1 MYPIDASIVTTSA
14 GIEKYKLNASAAIPI
29 SITMRASISAP
40 SAQDGLAIFFP
51 CNKVEIA
58 AA

>member
-1 MYPIDASIVTTSA
+1 MDTIIVVISA
-14 GIEKYKLNASAAIPI
+14 GIEKYKLNASAAIPA
-29 SITMRASISAP
+29 SIIVKANISAP
-40 SAQDGLAIFFP
+40 SAQSGLAIFFP